1 LLFTALFNLQNTLKT
16 DIINDIQLKETNL
29 AITGQTFD
37 FGYFSNPPEE
47 RMEAIHKAGFQEVML
62 WWDDDSSKAEDR
74 FHYELNLANKYQL
87 NVNAV
92 HFPRLNIQG
101 IWKDGI
107 AGEEFVKNLNR
118 AIKICGKQGVENI
131 VIHTTKK
138 LNTPPPN
145 KVGVENIKKTLQEAE
160 KYSVNIAVENTRFLT
175 YNLYLYD
182 RIESKRLTFCF
193 DSGHANCFT
202 PHEDPLALFG
212 DRLTVTHLH
221 DNNGFEAGDEHLL
234 PGEGSIDF
242 VSLFKRL
249 KNLGTERYY
258 LETQCSKELE
268 HTMPMQEYLIK
279 GCRALDG
286 LLESAG
292 IIKAQ
297 TMKFAL

>member
-1 LLFTALFNLQNTLKT
+1 M
-16 DIINDIQLKETNL
+16 

-138 LNTPPPN
+138 LNTP
-145 KVGVENIKKTLQEAE
+145 
-160 KYSVNIAVENTRFLT
+160 
-175 YNLYLYD
+175 
-182 RIESKRLTFCF
+182 
-193 DSGHANCFT
+193 
-202 PHEDPLALFG
+202 
-212 DRLTVTHLH
+212 
-221 DNNGFEAGDEHLL
+221 
-234 PGEGSIDF
+234 
-242 VSLFKRL
+242 
-249 KNLGTERYY
+249 
-258 LETQCSKELE
+258 
-268 HTMPMQEYLIK
+268 
-279 GCRALDG
+279 
-286 LLESAG
+286 
-292 IIKAQ
+292 AQ
-297 TMKFAL
+297 